1 MQIELRS
8 ADARAYRITSIDVL
22 RGLVIVIMALD
33 HVRDLFMSGAK
44 MDPFQN
50 PDVGVALYFTR
61 WITHFCAPVFVF
73 LAGTSAGLMAAR
85 KSPTDLARFL
95 FTRGLWLIAIE
106 VTVVSTGITF
116 APLGSAQFGGKIL
129 VALQVIWAIGVSMT
143 VLAACQ
149 FLGRKACLLLGA
161 LIVLGHNAL
170 DPIWPAPALG
180 QADTPLWVGL
190 HAQIA
195 VITDTFFIF
204 NVYPVIPWI
213 GVMLLG
219 FGSAA
224 VFEQPA
230 DARKRSLLCL
240 GLALTAGF
248 VVLRALDVYGDPN
261 AWQPQPGGFVRTLLD
276 FLNTTKYPPSLL
288 YSLMTLGPAAIFC
301 AFAERW
307 SGALKDV
314 LVTYGR
320 VPFAFY
326 VVHWYL
332 AHTLCVVLAAIQGVP
347 VTSVMDIPG
356 SYPPEFGLPLAGVY
370 VVWFLIVGA
379 LYPWC
384 RWMAN
389 LKSRNRS
396 WWLSYV

>member
-230 DARKRSLLCL
+230 DTRKRSLLC
-240 GLALTAGF
+240 
-248 VVLRALDVYGDPN
+248 
-261 AWQPQPGGFVRTLLD
+261 
-276 FLNTTKYPPSLL
+276 
-288 YSLMTLGPAAIFC
+288 
-301 AFAERW
+301 
-307 SGALKDV
+307 
-314 LVTYGR
+314 
-320 VPFAFY
+320 
-326 VVHWYL
+326 
-332 AHTLCVVLAAIQGVP
+332 
-347 VTSVMDIPG
+347 
-356 SYPPEFGLPLAGVY
+356 
-370 VVWFLIVGA
+370 
-379 LYPWC
+379 
-384 RWMAN
+384 
-389 LKSRNRS
+389 
-396 WWLSYV
+396 